1 MSVNSVGLLTV
12 SGLYWFRSRNF
23 LRMKNS
29 LCFPEFCVLTS
40 GKGGM
45 KEESK
50 LHSVACNLQTLPMS
64 PKSQQNFASP
74 SCPNWSSF
82 SIHGIS

>member
-12 SGLYWFRSRNF
+12 SELYWLRARNF

-40 GKGGM
+40 GKVGM

-50 LHSVACNLQTLPMS
+50 
-64 PKSQQNFASP
+64 
-74 SCPNWSSF
+74 
-82 SIHGIS
+82 